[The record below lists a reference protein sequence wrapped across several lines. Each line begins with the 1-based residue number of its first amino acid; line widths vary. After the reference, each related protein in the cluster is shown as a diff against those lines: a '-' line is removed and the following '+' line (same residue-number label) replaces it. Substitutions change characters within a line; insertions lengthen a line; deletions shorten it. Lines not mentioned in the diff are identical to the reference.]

1 MAATIGPPPIGV
13 GRCQG
18 TCQRPFFEGQ
28 VDRGEQMG
36 LRHHELEV
44 RQPLG
49 ADRGQLVF
57 GLPHREGRMFHIDV
71 ILDSER
77 HRLFLFEDLAA
88 WRTGRLWHQA
98 VSGRASSTQRTAH
111 RIR

>member
-1 MAATIGPPPIGV
+1 
-13 GRCQG
+13 
-18 TCQRPFFEGQ
+18 
-28 VDRGEQMG
+28 MG

-88 WRTGRLWHQA
+88 WRTGRLAPGDQRQGKQHPENCPSDQ
-98 VSGRASSTQRTAH
+98 VKLPRPLSERATSRRRCGAAP
-111 RIR
+111 

>member
-1 MAATIGPPPIGV
+1 
-13 GRCQG
+13 
-18 TCQRPFFEGQ
+18 
-28 VDRGEQMG
+28 MG

-57 GLPHREGRMFHIDV
+57 GLPDSEGRMFYIHV

-77 HRLFLFEDLAA
+77 HRLFQFKDLAA
-88 WRTGRLWHQA
+88 WRTGRLAPGGQRQGKQHPENCPSDQVKPPSPA
-98 VSGRASSTQRTAH
+98 FRKGDFAEEMRCRALVAALLPTC
-111 RIR
+111 